1 MAEEADRLRSSLT
14 MSEHSNN
21 LPESTEGKP
30 PTASMPA
37 QEAFRPTGKAGKKV
51 SFGADATAG

>member
-14 MSEHSNN
+14 LSEYSNN

-30 PTASMPA
+30 PIATTPA
-37 QEAFRPTGKAGKKV
+37 REAIRPTGKAGKKV
-51 SFGADATAG
+51 SFGADAEAG